1 MINLYDN
8 IKLVLS
14 DYKISDA
21 QCKGLSDI
29 LISSHLSE
37 STYDNGLIS
46 LIKVLVERRISFP
59 MTYDYFKGLW
69 NLVGDS
75 RYNFANVVVSLAKD
89 NLLSIKRISEKEYT
103 NNEDIYGYINGLSL
117 VDTDYDNPFINGDII
132 ILRSTETFDNIL
144 DTFRTVMLYSQD
156 ILTTADDT
164 DTSTTVPNKDI
175 MPYKMQ
181 QEIDKLKS
189 LIYND
194 FGCVFYLESFKKN
207 EYTDL
212 DKGVQDFFMS
222 LNVIFDFGSS
232 LNIDNKKLSD
242 IAYQDISRGNSA
254 IKGYDI
260 YLTDGLD
267 NIDIDITDTNSL
279 DNVNID
285 NNINVT
291 NSCVYLGVD
300 IYPKDNLVNSINY
313 VVLFNKIYKA
323 ILDIVR
329 ISTKSD
335 TKDTILDM
343 HTDKDSIE

>member
-89 NLLSIKRISEKEYT
+89 NLISIKRISEKDYT
-103 NNEDIYGYINGLSL
+103 DNEDIYGYINGLSL
-117 VDTDYDNPFINGDII
+117 VDTDYENPFINGDII

-144 DTFRTVMLYSQD
+144 DTFRTVMLYNKD
-156 ILTTADDT
+156 MILTDTADSIEDNDT
-164 DTSTTVPNKDI
+164 TTSTYNKDI

-212 DKGVQDFFMS
+212 YKGVQDFFMS

-232 LNIDNKKLSD
+232 LSIDNTKLSD
-242 IAYQDISRGNSA
+242 IVYQDISKGNSA

-260 YLTDGLD
+260 YLTDD
-267 NIDIDITDTNSL
+267 L
-279 DNVNID
+279 DNVGVDTVDGNED
-285 NNINVT
+285 NSNAK

-313 VVLFNKIYKA
+313 VDLFNRIYKA

-343 HTDKDSIE
+343 HTDTDKTE